1 MVRSAVSCE
10 RCRQRK
16 ARCGRQLPACERCES
31 AHVDC
36 DYAGRRKPGF
46 PAGHRQELEDKIER
60 LEAELSALR
69 STSGTNNSSQAV
81 VPVAHQASP
90 LSSSISPAQQIAAPT
105 FERTRRVKECR
116 PPADLVV
123 SLTSLYFRH
132 IHPWFPFLDVQRVF
146 ADIGSTDEPSM
157 LHHALFGVAL
167 PYSFDSRL
175 DQISS
180 DSFWKYS
187 KRRIFVD
194 VLEEPSYSS
203 LEVLAVL
210 ILDLSS
216 MTHSAQVSGPLAVAT
231 RLAVQL
237 RNTDGL
243 VFRTSAESE
252 THATLSKREVIFRQ
266 RLFWAIYALDSTICI
281 TTNCVS
287 TLSDI
292 HVQHFL
298 PTRDAVWRD
307 SLPELGESA
316 MTPAFIFSYQLELYD
331 LARTVHKVAMTYTDF
346 CNGHETVSSW
356 QQDFETT
363 STKLQVWIASIP
375 SELLWNN
382 RDGAASN
389 VHKAIQP
396 AVLMLNGYFH
406 ALTIYLNG
414 YLVTPAQGIV
424 NLETDPE
431 CHQRSQERC
440 LSSSRIVAEIIAKA
454 GLQAVDKLGW
464 PFSWSAWVAARFLIS
479 QRYNTGHDE
488 PEIRDRISVFSQ
500 FLDRMS
506 RFSQISST
514 YARLLHQSLSE
525 IETGGIEGGA
535 TTRQNTV
542 LHLVTDW
549 RVPTSR
555 LEDHARSD
563 PMLHA
568 VESPSL
574 TDNNTSYTDIQPF
587 NPLLQVFSSD
597 DWMDISQNSPD
608 NWFRGPLFAASAYQ
622 NFNETRSN

>member
-1 MVRSAVSCE
+1 MSIVIMQVVGSR
-10 RCRQRK
+10 
-16 ARCGRQLPACERCES
+16 GFQLAI
-31 AHVDC
+31 
-36 DYAGRRKPGF
+36 
-46 PAGHRQELEDKIER
+46 DKSLKTRLR

-81 VPVAHQASP
+81 VPVAHHSP
-90 LSSSISPAQQIAAPT
+90 LSSSISSAQQIAAPT

-331 LARTVHKVAMTYTDF
+331 LARKVHKVAMTYTDF

-542 LHLVTDW
+542 LHLVADW

-568 VESPSL
+568 AESPSL

>member
-46 PAGHRQELEDKIER
+46 PAGHRQELEGKIER
-60 LEAELSALR
+60 LEAELRALR
-69 STSGTNNSSQAV
+69 NTSGTNSSSQAV
-81 VPVAHQASP
+81 VPVAHHSP
-90 LSSSISPAQQIAAPT
+90 LSSSISSAQQIAAPT

-146 ADIGSTDEPSM
+146 ADLGSTDEPSM

-307 SLPELGESA
+307 SLPELGESP

-331 LARTVHKVAMTYTDF
+331 LARTVHTVAMTYTDF

-375 SELLWNN
+375 SELLWND

-424 NLETDPE
+424 NLETNPE

-440 LSSSRIVAEIIAKA
+440 LSSSRIVAEIMAKA

-464 PFSWSAWVAARFLIS
+464 PFSWSVWVAARFLIS
-479 QRYNTGHDE
+479 RRYNTGHDE

-514 YARLLHQSLSE
+514 YARLLHQSLAE
-525 IETGGIEGGA
+525 IETGSIEGG
-535 TTRQNTV
+535 TTMRQSTV
-542 LHLVTDW
+542 LHLVADW

-574 TDNNTSYTDIQPF
+574 TDNNRNYTDIQSF
-587 NPLLQVFSSD
+587 NGLLPVFSND
-597 DWMDISQNSPD
+597 DWMDISQSSSD